1 MMLDGDVQ
9 AERESLFSQDFLDS
23 QLQKFQDLPVHK
35 QVGSRTLC
43 SRDSGSIRGLKI
55 AIKLHQMSFCS
66 IRSVL
71 HAVCCSK
78 AHTLLV
84 RRSASMP
91 FQLDLAAQICIFYYR
106 DVGDTFAWLRCRCI
120 ALLQA
125 DVYLNPGT
133 NRLVSGP
140 TGKNRCLH
148 LWLSD
153 GFFCLA
159 VCSGGNSGT
168 STHLCSTMAAHTS
181 REQGPAGGL
190 CMLHTSPEVG
200 RSTSLKA
207 PLPLHRLLLAC
218 MHA

>member
-1 MMLDGDVQ
+1 MVLDGDVQ

-55 AIKLHQMSFCS
+55 AIKLHQMSFCG

-91 FQLDLAAQICIFYYR
+91 FQLDLAAQICKFYYR

-125 DVYLNPGT
+125 DVCLNPGT

-148 LWLSD
+148 L
-153 GFFCLA
+153 
-159 VCSGGNSGT
+159 
-168 STHLCSTMAAHTS
+168 
-181 REQGPAGGL
+181 
-190 CMLHTSPEVG
+190 
-200 RSTSLKA
+200 
-207 PLPLHRLLLAC
+207 
-218 MHA
+218 